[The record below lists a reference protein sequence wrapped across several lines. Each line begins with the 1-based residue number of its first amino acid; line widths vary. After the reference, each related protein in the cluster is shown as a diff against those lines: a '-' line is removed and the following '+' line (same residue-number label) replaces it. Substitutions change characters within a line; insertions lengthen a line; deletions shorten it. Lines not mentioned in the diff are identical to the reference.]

1 MEGKTL
7 LVVDVGSSVL
17 KAVLFSPRGETL
29 GWASEPIATRSGADR
44 ASEQDPNQWWAALGA
59 AVRALPGASSASAIA
74 FSGSMQNLIA
84 LDTDGRPVGPAI
96 LYSDRRLEDAE
107 IERLAEAL
115 PGDYSRRTGN
125 RLDPAHTV
133 LKLMARDR
141 FGLAG
146 TNASTRWTFGA
157 KDALTFRLTGES
169 VIDPTTASTTGLMG
183 IADLRWDDELLAIA
197 DVDKAALPHIRPA
210 DAVVGQV
217 TRSAAEQTG
226 LPAGIPVFNGSG
238 DAGAATW
245 GAGADA
251 PGSAYCYLGTTG
263 WVAATLDI
271 GAAAPPRD
279 IYTLADP
286 VRPGRVVIIS
296 PFLTAGA
303 AMDWLATSTGRPV
316 GQLLDEA
323 SREDDRPGDTL
334 FLPYLGGERA
344 PFEDSKVRGAFLG
357 LDRATTPGAMALAV
371 LEGVAFAVRHNLEAA
386 NLPPSVLTVIGGAAR
401 HPLQRQ
407 ILADAL
413 GRDVAAPD
421 DGETMTAAGV
431 LRMVA
436 GAAGIEPDRA
446 GASAVV
452 RPRLDRAARH
462 DARYAAYLSAT
473 SFVRDLGQVLAEP
486 PPLM

>member
-1 MEGKTL
+1 MDGRTL

-17 KAVLFSPRGETL
+17 KAVLFGPLGETL

-44 ASEQDPNQWWAALGA
+44 STEQDPNQWWAALGA
-59 AVRALPGASSASAIA
+59 AVRGLPGASSASAVA
-74 FSGSMQNLIA
+74 FSGSMQNLVA
-84 LDTDGRPVGPAI
+84 LDTDGRPAGPAI
-96 LYSDRRLEDAE
+96 LYSDRRLEDCE
-107 IERLAEAL
+107 IERLAVTL
-115 PGDYSRRTGN
+115 PGDYAQRTGN
-125 RLDPAHTV
+125 RLDPAHTI

-141 FGLAG
+141 FGFAG
-146 TNASTRWTFGA
+146 ADASTRWTFGA
-157 KDALTFRLTGES
+157 KDALTFRLTGENA
-169 VIDPTTASTTGLMG
+169 IDPTTASTTGLMTM
-183 IADLRWDDELLAIA
+183 ADLQWDDGLLAA
-197 DVDKAALPHIRPA
+197 AGVDKASLPRIRPA
-210 DAVVGQV
+210 DAVVGEV
-217 TRSAAEQTG
+217 TRSAARQTG
-226 LPAGIPVFNGSG
+226 LTAGIPVFNGAG

-286 VRPGRVVIIS
+286 VRPGRVVIVS

-303 AMDWLATSTGRPV
+303 AMDWLSASTGRPIAR
-316 GQLLDEA
+316 LLDDA
-323 SREDDRPGDTL
+323 SHEDGRPGDTL

-386 NLPPSVLTVIGGAAR
+386 DLPPSVLTVIGGAAR
-401 HPLQRQ
+401 HELQRR

-413 GRDVAAPD
+413 GRDIAAPD

-436 GAAGIEPDRA
+436 GAAGIEQDRA
-446 GASAVV
+446 SASAIV
-452 RPRLDRAARH
+452 RPRPDRLARH

-473 SFVRDLGQVLAEP
+473 SFVRGLGQVLAEP
-486 PPLM
+486 PSPM